1 MFISKKRKN
10 KIAKSIR
17 QKKDAIKQYLYR
29 NHYLKNMKVQ
39 DDIILFECMLGRNY
53 SGNPKGIYEEMVRQ
67 GLDKKYQIFWIFE
80 DPDRMEI
87 IGNAKKIKRNRL
99 EHLKYLCKAKVWV
112 FDTRQPNYVVKRPET
127 VYIQTWHGTPLKKL
141 GLDMDDVQMA
151 GNKGIE
157 NYKANFWT
165 NSRRWDYLIAQNQY
179 SSDIFRNCFD
189 FRKNMLDIVYP
200 RNDTLIHNNNKEYI
214 DKLKE
219 KHGIPKNKK
228 VVLYAP
234 TWRDNQSMGRGKY
247 IFNPFLNFDVL
258 KRNVEDEYVFILKYH
273 YLIASELDWS
283 RMEGFIYDIKEDIQE
298 LYLMA
303 DMLMT
308 DYSSVMFDYSI
319 LKRPMIFYTYD
330 LDAYCDNRGFY
341 FDFLAEAPG
350 PFVKNT
356 EELIGVLKNHDFGQ
370 YKERYDAFNEKYNSW
385 DDGRASEKVV
395 EIIKNTMK

>member
-189 FRKNMLDIVYP
+189 FRKNMLDIGYP

>member
-1 MFISKKRKN
+1 MFLSKKTKN
-10 KIAKSIR
+10 KILKKIQ
-17 QKKDAIKQYLYR
+17 QKKDSIKQYIYN
-29 NHYLKNMKVQ
+29 NHYLTHTKVE

-67 GLDKKYQIFWIFE
+67 GLDKKYRIFWVFE
-80 DPDRMEI
+80 EPDQMQI
-87 IGNAKKIKRNRL
+87 IGNAKKLKRNRL

-112 FDTRQPNYVVKRPET
+112 FDTRQPGFVVKRPET
-127 VYIQTWHGTPLKKL
+127 TYIQTWHGTPLKKL

-157 NYKANFWT
+157 SYKANFWA
-165 NSRRWDYLIAQNQY
+165 NSRRWDYLIAQNKY
-179 SSDIFRNCFD
+179 SSDIFKNCFD
-189 FRKNMLDIVYP
+189 FKKNMLDIGYP

-219 KHGIPKNKK
+219 KHGIPKDKK

-234 TWRDNQSMGRGKY
+234 TWRDNQSMGKGKY

-258 KRNVEDEYVFILKYH
+258 KRNVEEDYVFILKYH

-303 DMLMT
+303 DILMT

-330 LDAYCDNRGFY
+330 LDEYCDNRGFY
-341 FDFLAEAPG
+341 FDFLEEAPG
-350 PFVKNT
+350 PFVRNT
-356 EELIGVLKNHDFGQ
+356 DELISVLKEHDFAQ
-370 YKERYDAFNEKYNSW
+370 YKDKYNAFNEKYNSW
-385 DDGRASEKVV
+385 DDGKASEKVV
-395 EIIKNTMK
+395 EIIKDTMK